1 MTGTMTAVLC
11 SFGKMFDEMQPFMQ
25 FVIGRIIYA
34 FEISIIF
41 GVIYPVKSLLQL
53 KEWIDFK
60 TRTVEI

>member
-1 MTGTMTAVLC
+1 
-11 SFGKMFDEMQPFMQ
+11 MFDEMQLFMQ

-34 FEISIIF
+34 LEISIIF
-41 GVIYPVKSLLQL
+41 GVIYPVKPLLQL

>member
-11 SFGKMFDEMQPFMQ
+11 SFGKMFDEMQLFMQ

-34 FEISIIF
+34 LEISIIF
-41 GVIYPVKSLLQL
+41 GVIYPVKPLLQL

>member
-1 MTGTMTAVLC
+1 MTGTITAVLC
-11 SFGKMFDEMQPFMQ
+11 SFGKMFDEMQLFMQ

-34 FEISIIF
+34 LEISIIF
-41 GVIYPVKSLLQL
+41 GVIYPVKPLLQL

>member
-1 MTGTMTAVLC
+1 MTAVLC
-11 SFGKMFDEMQPFMQ
+11 SFGKIFDEMQLFMQ

-34 FEISIIF
+34 LEISIIF
-41 GVIYPVKSLLQL
+41 GVIYPVKPLLQL

>member
-11 SFGKMFDEMQPFMQ
+11 SFGKMFDEMELFMQ

-41 GVIYPVKSLLQL
+41 GVIYPVKPLLQL